1 MVKFKTFSYLNT
13 KIVWLFATAAVF
25 GGGCGKEVPPRPNFL
40 VIVTDDLAYR
50 AIGYNNEKV
59 KTPNLDRLARDGMI
73 FSRAY
78 ITTPVCAASRAS
90 LLTGLYPQ
98 TNGTVALDK
107 PSFIKNVVTGKKYAT
122 LPQFLNTAG
131 YTTWFSG
138 KSHLDAPG
146 DYGFRYGVESQGF
159 DDQRTFKDASA
170 FVDRIAAEDTTR
182 QFFMWV
188 AARQPHVPLHPG
200 QEWLDLYNPD
210 DISLD
215 RNFREEPL
223 PESFFNQG
231 VPGMNYYRDSDYTDN
246 HMNLPAGPP
255 RSPEIM
261 KEFIR
266 AYYATISH
274 LDFQIGQLIEKME
287 SKGLMEN
294 TMIIFLSDN
303 GYFLGNHGL
312 GNKLTMHEESVRIP
326 FFIYWDKLKEKSKST
341 DALISSIDMF
351 PTVLELAG
359 IDIPDYIQGVSLHPL
374 LSGSLKQIREYVVS
388 ESVGVGGTL
397 GEGHR
402 MVVTDEWKYI
412 LSDTGDEA
420 LFNLKEDLYELDN
433 QIEKSEKQSI
443 VSQLKTYL
451 QEWKVLTG
459 DQKNIPGL

>member
-1 MVKFKTFSYLNT
+1 MKIFKTFSYLNT
-13 KIVWLFATAAVF
+13 KIVLFFATSVVF
-25 GGGCGKEVPPRPNFL
+25 GGGCVKEVPQRPNFL
-40 VIVTDDLAYR
+40 VILTDDLSYR

-90 LLTGLYPQ
+90 LLTALYPQ

-107 PSFIKNVVTGKKYAT
+107 PSFIKNVVTDKKYAT
-122 LPQFLNTAG
+122 LPQYLNKAG

-146 DYGFRYGVESQGF
+146 DYGFRYGEESQGF
-159 DDQRTFKDASA
+159 DDQRTFEDASA
-170 FVDRIAAEDTTR
+170 FVDRIAAEDTTS

-200 QEWLDLYNPD
+200 QEWLDLYNP
-210 DISLD
+210 
-215 RNFREEPL
+215 
-223 PESFFNQG
+223 ESFFNQG
-231 VPGMNYYRDSDYTDN
+231 LPGMNYYRDSDYTDN
-246 HMNLPAGPP
+246 HKNLPAGPP
-255 RSPEIM
+255 RSPEVM

-326 FFIYWDKLKEKSKST
+326 FFIYWDKLNEKSKST
-341 DALISSIDMF
+341 DALISSIDIF

-359 IDIPDYIQGVSLHPL
+359 IDIPDYIQGVSLNPL
-374 LSGSLKQIREYVVS
+374 LSGSRNQIREYVVS

-420 LFNLKEDLYELDN
+420 LFNLKEDLYELEN
-433 QIEKSEKQSI
+433 KIEKSEKQSI

-451 QEWKVLTG
+451 QEWKLLTG
-459 DQKNIPGL
+459 DQKTIPGL